1 MNDMGLTVK
10 QQRFVE
16 CYDGNATQSA
26 LQAGYSP
33 RTAAFIG
40 AENLKK
46 PQIKAAIAERE
57 SAASSVRV
65 ATRIERQAFWTRIMD
80 DEEVDLRDRLRAS
93 ELLGKSECD
102 FVEKIAL
109 DAKVGV
115 SCDVELEALLAAD
128 PESRRLLAA
137 NGASAALSGESLKS
151 PQIATSASGALRS
164 SSA

>member
-1 MNDMGLTVK
+1 MGLTVK

-137 NGASAALSGESLKS
+137 LYA
-151 PQIATSASGALRS
+151 RS
-164 SSA
+164 TAGPDV

>member
-1 MNDMGLTVK
+1 MKLTVK

-16 CYDGNATQSA
+16 VYSGNATQAA
-26 LQAGYSP
+26 LEAGYSP

-65 ATRIERQAFWTRIMD
+65 ATRIERQTFWTRIMN
-80 DEEVDLRDRLRAS
+80 DEEADLRDRLRAS

-102 FVEKIAL
+102 FVEKISL
-109 DAKVGV
+109 DAKTEM
-115 SCDVELEALLAAD
+115 SCDVDTAALLAD
-128 PESRRLLAA
+128 PESRKLLSELYAR
-137 NGASAALSGESLKS
+137 STSGR
-151 PQIATSASGALRS
+151 PVV
-164 SSA
+164 